1 MMNAAYTFLAHS
13 WAGLVIAAGIGGIG
27 WILVRVARRPG
38 RRWVRFLGYTV
49 YVLAGLLT
57 IASLVA
63 IVRIVRASAR
73 YAPMGKL
80 VDVGNYRM
88 HILAEGE
95 ANGGPTL
102 VWIPGGHAPGLALY
116 HLHKILRKETRS
128 ILFDRPGTG
137 WSDTGPLPRRTG
149 LEAEELRTLLE
160 KAGEKGPFV
169 LIGHSYGG
177 LLAANFA
184 RRHPDRTAALVLLD
198 ATMPDIFIYLPGGG
212 GPNIPRGLVRG
223 SRLAGWSKLFGLWS
237 DPERKTAK
245 LDKETA
251 RVVKSIEDSM
261 ADVREQIDVFN
272 LRPASDWVSA
282 SLYSEWFDPV
292 SVAEATVYDG
302 ELDEIPLTL
311 VHPPDPGDPKV
322 VEQQLGASP
331 DALRRYR
338 FLQRVRDQYLRTS
351 KRSTLI
357 LTAPGTGHNFPYE
370 TPDFVVDVVRRV
382 LAESRQR

>member
-80 VDVGNYRM
+80 VDVGGYRM

-184 RRHPDRTAALVLLD
+184 RRYPDRTAALVLLD
-198 ATMPDIFIYLPGGG
+198 ATMPDIFMYMPGGG

-223 SRLAGWSKLFGLWS
+223 SRRAGWMKLFGLWS
-237 DPERKTAK
+237 DPDRNTGK

-261 ADVREQIDVFN
+261 ADVREQIDAFN
-272 LRPASDWVSA
+272 LRPASEWVSA